1 MSDIGSG
8 RQAGRIGQGWLRYAA
23 PLIAIAGVAAV
34 VLIFNADLFAGEGKI
49 AIGPKSVSALV
60 IIVVLIVG
68 VLIEDARR
76 KYMRLNSQNHRM
88 TEMADRLSE
97 TVELLNDMNSTLR
110 ANEERYRGL
119 VETQHD
125 LIVRLDSRGRLS
137 FANEALSR
145 TLGINNE
152 DAIGSPLTVNVAVEE
167 GSQPFDLQR
176 ISIPPY
182 RASYDQRVLT
192 SEGWRWIA
200 WEDVAL
206 RDPDGRITEIQ
217 RVGRD
222 ITDRKETERE
232 LGVARDEAEAAN
244 RAKSGFLATMS
255 HEIRTPMN
263 GVLGMTSLLLDTEL
277 TAEQKNYADAVQESG
292 QSLLTLIND
301 ILDFSKIEAGYL
313 EFESIDVDLAGL
325 SEKIAEL
332 LAPRAF
338 ERGIEVMAM
347 ADPDIPRHL
356 IGDPGRL
363 RQAIVNLAGNAVKFT
378 HEGGVVIAL
387 RLLQDRPDSAA
398 IRVEI
403 IDSGIGI
410 PDDKQAQLFEEF
422 TQVDSSVSR
431 RYGGTGLGLAI
442 TRRIVEK
449 MGGEIGLI
457 SKKEKGSTFWF
468 EIELKKAKGSSSPR
482 PEPRLDQKRILVAED
497 NRIARWA
504 LSDQLIDGGAEARRA
519 AGGKEALELLRTAAA
534 NGKPYDSVLF
544 DGALEDVTA
553 THFIEQ
559 LRADPKLSS
568 TRAIVM
574 LPVSR
579 RAENEP
585 LKDAGFDGYLTKP
598 IRRRSLYRLLTPE
611 LEADAQIDLNDE
623 DDDADGKPVKAV
635 SSGPLKILLAED
647 NEINQML
654 ALALLGKSG
663 HQVTAV
669 ENGAEAEIAVRD
681 NDYDLVLMDIHMP
694 EVDGLEATR
703 RIRSLDGDKLDIPII
718 ALTANA
724 MAEDKQMCL
733 DAGMDDYL
741 AKPINEAEL
750 NAAMEHWRP
759 GRSAGPRT

>member
-1 MSDIGSG
+1 MIDIGSERQG
-8 RQAGRIGQGWLRYAA
+8 RQIGQGWLRYAA
-23 PLIAIAGVAAV
+23 PLIALLGVGAV

-88 TEMADRLSE
+88 TDMADRLSE

-137 FANEALSR
+137 FANEALSN
-145 TLGINNE
+145 TLGI
-152 DAIGSPLTVNVAVEE
+152 DISGAIGTPMTVNVAVEE
-167 GSQPFDLQR
+167 GSEPFDLQR
-176 ISIPPY
+176 ISVPPY

-192 SEGWRWIA
+192 RDGWRWIA

-222 ITDRKETERE
+222 ITDRKETEHE
-232 LGVARDEAEAAN
+232 LGLARDEAEAAN

-263 GVLGMTSLLLDTEL
+263 GVLGMTSLLLDTQL

-301 ILDFSKIEAGYL
+301 ILDFSKIEAGFL

-410 PDDKQAQLFEEF
+410 PEEKQAQLFEEF

-457 SKKEKGSTFWF
+457 SKKDKGSTFWF
-468 EIELKKAKGSSSPR
+468 EIELKKAKGAGAPR
-482 PEPRLDQKRILVAED
+482 PEPRLDGKRILVAEG
-497 NRIARWA
+497 NRIGRSA
-504 LSDQLIDGGAEARRA
+504 LADQMIDGGGDAKRA
-519 AGGKEALELLRTAAA
+519 ATGSEALQFLQAAA
-534 NGKPYDSVLF
+534 KGDNPFDAVLF
-544 DGALEDVTA
+544 DGALDDFTA
-553 THFIEQ
+553 TDFIAA
-559 LRADPKLSS
+559 LRGDATIAD

-579 RAENEP
+579 RAENET

-611 LEADAQIDLNDE
+611 LEIDDTLDAGDE
-623 DDDADGKPVKAV
+623 DGADQKAAKAV
-635 SSGPLKILLAED
+635 SAGPLKILLAED

-654 ALALLGKSG
+654 ALALLGKNG

-669 ENGAEAEIAVRD
+669 ENGAEAEAAVRD
-681 NDYDLVLMDIHMP
+681 NDFDLVLMDIHMP

-703 RIRSLDGDKLDIPII
+703 RIRALDGGKLDIPII

-750 NAAMEHWRP
+750 NATMEHWRP
-759 GRSAGPRT
+759 GRNAGPRG